1 MHSSTANCDHFHT
14 HEAESMMHHTLHRQ
28 VVNQSAVPHHLE
40 SMCGD
45 RACMRLTYGLR
56 AMFQGVGD
64 LAMPAPYDAP
74 VRWQGMHAEAGGA
87 KKRGGHR
94 SWEADR
100 RVWETSPC
108 CTTLDSPTS
117 CI

>member
-14 HEAESMMHHTLHRQ
+14 CEAESTMHHTLHRQ
-28 VVNQSAVPHHLE
+28 VVNQSVTPHHLE
-40 SMCGD
+40 CICGD
-45 RACMRLTYGLR
+45 RACMRLISGLR
-56 AMFQGVGD
+56 AVLQGIGGPVV
-64 LAMPAPYDAP
+64 PVSYDAP
-74 VRWQGMHAEAGGA
+74 VRWQGMHAEAGG
-87 KKRGGHR
+87 HR
-94 SWEADR
+94 SWKAHR